1 MSIKFNDRSH
11 ILLDDVVTLSD
22 GYKVVRSKIAR
33 TGVQAYRGGEM
44 GDEASLHGFGDLD
57 VVRVYRSPEEVFSD
71 GALNGWAAVPVT
83 VNHPSELVDSSNV
96 EKYQVGNVR
105 DKAHVD
111 LESGWLGLEYVVMSD
126 RAIAGL
132 LDGSLPEVSGGYLAD
147 IDWTPG
153 VTPDGRRF
161 DAQQRNIRPNHL
173 ALVPRGRAFAKD
185 AIEWGAAPVT
195 VEDKSMTVE
204 LKTVILGDKAVQV
217 EAKDADTVAAILRD
231 HAAAVAAKDKEIGEL
246 TVKLDAAEAK
256 VLSDEAIAKLVADK
270 VKADTERAAVKAK
283 IGDKADAMS
292 DAQIEGA
299 YLALGDSLKVDDSA
313 RKVLADLKVIAD
325 ADAAILAAQRKFL
338 GLEGK

>member
-1 MSIKFNDRSH
+1 MSILFSDRSH

-33 TGVQAYRGGEM
+33 TGVQNYYGGEM

-57 VVRVYRSPEEVFSD
+57 VVRVYRSPEEVFAD
-71 GALNGWAAVPVT
+71 DALNGWAAVPVT

-111 LESGWLGLEYVVMSD
+111 RESGWLGLEYVVMSD

-153 VTPDGRRF
+153 VTPDGQRF

-173 ALVPRGRAFAKD
+173 AMVPRGRAFAKD
-185 AIEWGAAPVT
+185 ADKSGDARAK
-195 VEDKSMTVE
+195 VEDERME
-204 LKTVILGDKAVQV
+204 AKTIMLDSGKQITV
-217 EAKDADTVAAILRD
+217 EAKDADTLAALIKD
-231 HAAAVAAKDKEIGEL
+231 HATAIADKDKEIGEL

-256 VLSDEAIAKLVADK
+256 ILSDEAVAKLVADK

-313 RKVLADLKVIAD
+313 RKVLSDPKVIAD
-325 ADAAILAAQRKFL
+325 ADAAIVAAQRKFL

>member
-1 MSIKFNDRSH
+1 MSILFSDRSH

-33 TGVQAYRGGEM
+33 TGVQNYYGGEM
-44 GDEASLHGFGDLD
+44 GDEASSHGFGDLD
-57 VVRVYRSPEEVFSD
+57 VVRVYRSPEEVFAD
-71 GALNGWAAVPVT
+71 DALNGWAAVPVT

-111 LESGWLGLEYVVMSD
+111 RESGWLGLEYVVMSD

-153 VTPDGRRF
+153 VTPDGQRF

-173 ALVPRGRAFAKD
+173 AMVPRGRAFAKD
-185 AIEWGAAPVT
+185 ADKSGDARVK
-195 VEDKSMTVE
+195 VEDERME
-204 LKTVILGDKAVQV
+204 AKTIMLDSGKQITV
-217 EAKDADTVAAILRD
+217 EAKDADTLAALIKD
-231 HAAAVAAKDKEIGEL
+231 HATAIADKDKEIGEL

-313 RKVLADLKVIAD
+313 RKVLSDPKVIAD
-325 ADAAILAAQRKFL
+325 ADSAILAAQRKFL

>member
-33 TGVQAYRGGEM
+33 TGIQAYRGGEM
-44 GDEASLHGFGDLD
+44 GDEASIHGFGDLD
-57 VVRVYRSPEEVFSD
+57 VVRVYRSPEEVFASD
-71 GALNGWAAVPVT
+71 SLNGWAAVPVT
-83 VNHPSELVDSSNV
+83 INHPSELVDSSNV

-111 LESGWLGLEYVVMSD
+111 RDSGWLGLEYVVMAD

-153 VTPDGRRF
+153 VTPDGQRF

-185 AIEWGAAPVT
+185 AIEWGASPVT

-231 HAAAVAAKDKEIGEL
+231 HAAIVADKDKEIGEL

-256 VLSDEAIAKLVADK
+256 ILSDEAVAEMVAAK

-283 IGDKADAMS
+283 IGDKADAMT

-299 YLALGDSLKVDDSA
+299 YLALGDSLKVDDTA
-313 RKVLADLKVIAD
+313 RDAIKDGKRSDD
-325 ADAAILAAQRKFL
+325 ADPWAAFYNKK
-338 GLEGK
+338 GGK